1 MKIKL
6 LILFVAVACALNS
19 ASAQTVNLF
28 TAARSNDVNLAKKLI
43 AAKTNVN
50 QQDDSGYT
58 PLILATYVDNFE
70 VADLLLKNG
79 ANTEVK
85 DHSGRTALMG
95 AAYKGHEREVKLL
108 LDNGA
113 NARAVDSKGLTCT
126 MYAVMSGRMSIL
138 RVLRTDKAKK
148 TTPAQISSSQ

>member
-6 LILFVAVACALNS
+6 LIFSLAVASALNA
-19 ASAQTVNLF
+19 ASAQTPSLF
-28 TAARSNDVNLAKKLI
+28 TAARNNDVNLAKKLL
-43 AAKTNVN
+43 AAKANVN
-50 QQDDSGYT
+50 QQDDTGYT
-58 PLILATYVDNFE
+58 PLILATYDDNFE
-70 VADLLLKNG
+70 VANLLLNDG

-95 AAYKGHEREVKLL
+95 AAYKGHEREVLLL

-126 MYAVMSGRMSIL
+126 MYAVMSGRMSII
-138 RVLRTDKAKK
+138 RILRTEKAVKS
-148 TTPAQISSSQ
+148 TSAQVANIQ